1 MADRKF
7 NQKRDDAN
15 EARGKGKVTRAV
27 GTTRGPGMNSQPP
40 SLGLGRS
47 SISNASFEQYPDLP
61 STRTRGLGRA
71 FSYEPQDF
79 GLKAPG
85 YNASRASREAD
96 MRGYNSG
103 GMSRPGTRVQGG
115 SETTSPRASAF
126 FDASANER
134 RNKRGF
140 EAGIAKT
147 GIKPDISEQ
156 GVSRNYDKQ
165 ARASENTGRGEAR
178 DAMNRY
184 LGSQTDKMRR
194 MTGNPV
200 TSALGPGLRKFDGP
214 APDSRHL
221 DFEGVAP
228 SDMHRG
234 GTAPVKPPAR
244 SSVPD
249 GMKMVDSRGRSV
261 ASAAINMDKYTRS
274 RNGIDFEND
283 MNRTVGGVIGTS
295 LLVPAAA
302 GLKALYDDRRQQTV
316 NNNTNRRRDDAS
328 DMGPVKG
335 RALERSNQFEG
346 GRPKTAAELNQE
358 KDVATMKKNGTP
370 LTKAMLRDAKK

>member
-61 STRTRGLGRA
+61 STRTRGLGA
-71 FSYEPQDF
+71 KFSFQPPDF
-79 GLKAPG
+79 GVKRPG
-85 YNASRASREAD
+85 EMSQRASREAD
-96 MRGYNSG
+96 VRGFNAG
-103 GMSRPGTRVQGG
+103 AMSRPGTRVQGG

-126 FDASANER
+126 FEASANER
-134 RNKRGF
+134 RNKRAF
-140 EAGIAKT
+140 EAGIQKNGLPVKRDEK
-147 GIKPDISEQ
+147 GIMRD
-156 GVSRNYDKQ
+156 YDKQ

-184 LGSQTDKMRR
+184 LGNQTDKMRR

-200 TSALGPGLRKFDGP
+200 TSALGPGLRSFDEAMGKT
-214 APDSRHL
+214 
-221 DFEGVAP
+221 P
-228 SDMHRG
+228 SDMRRE
-234 GTAPVKPPAR
+234 GTAPPKPSPR
-244 SSVPD
+244 TSVPE
-249 GMKMVDSRGRSV
+249 GMKMRDSGGRSMGISGSEASDNMRKYQKSRSGIADVDS
-261 ASAAINMDKYTRS
+261 TR
-274 RNGIDFEND
+274 RENAG
-283 MNRTVGGVIGTS
+283 MLTGALTVPI
-295 LLVPAAA
+295 AY
-302 GLKALYDDRRQQTV
+302 GLKALYDDRRQQTID
-316 NNNTNRRRDDAS
+316 NNVNRRRDDAS

-358 KDVATMKKNGTP
+358 KDVATMKKNGTS
-370 LTKAMLRDAKK
+370 LTKAMLKDAKK